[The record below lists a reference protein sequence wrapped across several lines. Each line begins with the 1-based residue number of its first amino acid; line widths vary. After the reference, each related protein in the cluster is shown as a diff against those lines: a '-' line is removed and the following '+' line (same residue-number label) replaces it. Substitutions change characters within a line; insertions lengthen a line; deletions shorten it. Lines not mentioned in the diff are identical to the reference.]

1 MICPNC
7 GHDNLPGDEECS
19 RCRQDL
25 TQLDRPAAR
34 DRIERSLMEEAVGSL
49 HPPEPVTT
57 LPTTTVRDAIQ
68 TMLKHDIGAMLIVDL
83 TGKLVGI
90 FSERDLLTKVAA
102 ENADYT
108 KMTVGQF
115 MTRNPECVDAG
126 DTLAFALHKMDV
138 GGYRH
143 VPVLCDGRPAAVLS
157 VRDMLRHITRMC
169 KDR

>member
-7 GHDNLPGDEECS
+7 GHDKLPGDEKCS

-25 TQLDRPAAR
+25 TQLDRPVAR
-34 DRIERSLMEEAVGSL
+34 DRVERSLMEEAVGSL
-49 HPPEPVTT
+49 HPPEPITT
-57 LPTTTVRDAIQ
+57 LPTTTVSDAIQ
-68 TMLKHDIGAMLIVDL
+68 TMLKHDIGALLIVDL
-83 TGKLVGI
+83 TGKLMGI
-90 FSERDLLTKVAA
+90 FSERDLLTKVAS

-115 MTRNPECVDAG
+115 MTPNPECVDAG

-143 VPVLCDGRPAAVLS
+143 V
-157 VRDMLRHITRMC
+157 
-169 KDR
+169 